1 MYPLLP
7 FVMRSNIHGDCTQ
20 STVVSFGTNL
30 SLATRITATARRTR
44 LHVQLIDRV
53 AHVDP

>member
-30 SLATRITATARRTR
+30 SLATRITATARRTQ